1 MVSFEFNGV
10 VYEAK
15 TVDELQKVLE
25 AVGFTGNV
33 AVELDKIQTDIVAR
47 LEAEE
52 ESRIAEEEAIFEA
65 EIDQEEQEEI
75 DQIDGEELES
85 FIEENKEDSN

>member
-10 VYEAK
+10 VYKAE
-15 TVDELQKVLE
+15 TVKKLQKVLE
-25 AVGFTGNV
+25 AVGFKGDV
-33 AVELDKIQTDIVAR
+33 AVELDNIQTDIVAR
-47 LEAEE
+47 LEDEE
-52 ESRIAEEEAIFEA
+52 EARIAEEEAVFEA

-85 FIEENKEDSN
+85 FIKENKKDSN